1 MHEKKESNPG
11 SVVRL
16 GTNIIHAS
24 LF

>member
-1 MHEKKESNPG
+1 MHEKRESNPG

-24 LF
+24 LL